1 MLYYGMGFGF
11 GMIVFAVWSIFWKG
25 WAMWIAARQGQKVW
39 FGALLVVNTL
49 GILEILYIYIFSK
62 IGEKSSSEIKSK
74 SQTKDAVAPIVQAEV
89 SKKET
94 EKVE

>member
-49 GILEILYIYIFSK
+49 GILEILYIFIF
-62 IGEKSSSEIKSK
+62 SK